1 MHNAW
6 TVTGT
11 FLWPEQCHIL
21 VGEGKCLVGEGKAG
35 VSQGVVVTPFFDM
48 WCDGGWQFSCVR
60 ERGFVDDI

>member
-21 VGEGKCLVGEGKAG
+21 VGEGKCPKGKLEFLKG
-35 VSQGVVVTPFFDM
+35 L
-48 WCDGGWQFSCVR
+48 W
-60 ERGFVDDI
+60 